1 MLDFKSGCIEMGRR
15 QMLWG
20 TILLIRKATN
30 ILISDVL
37 GFFLKSTSLS
47 HLWILKYDRKNFIFS
62 TFINCKNYIKKDV
75 SCAYN
80 SVYIYINQRIY
91 EF

>member
-37 GFFLKSTSLS
+37 GFF
-47 HLWILKYDRKNFIFS
+47 F
-62 TFINCKNYIKKDV
+62 KKHFLISPLDFK
-75 SCAYN
+75 
-80 SVYIYINQRIY
+80 IR
-91 EF
+91 